1 MDHLLTFLNSW
12 NFQAWREEVFYP
24 LRSGAE
30 RSPEDLDRVR
40 AWMREAVKPGSKTA
54 ELYRVLEVDLDGDIL
69 RAVTAFLPSPH
80 LGHCDSRYA
89 LRMFWRVLFRRCAI
103 CHAWRLARYLK
114 VNESF
119 PWRVWRVKEYLMPR
133 LCVGVLLGFFI
144 LLASSGLIDVFQHLQ
159 YSPRWYLAPAV
170 FLLFVVGLA
179 FANVQRQVGR
189 FSGPTLFRRSLV
201 LTGYGIAYAGLG
213 AAIHYWGA
221 PRLCYEVTGPF
232 VCLCA
237 ASAMLL
243 GFVFQL
249 FWQDQALG
257 DPL

>member
-12 NFQAWREEVFYP
+12 NFQALREEIFYP
-24 LRSGAE
+24 LRRGDP
-30 RSPEDLDRVR
+30 SPEELNRVR
-40 AWMREAVKPGSKTA
+40 AWMREALKPGSHTA
-54 ELYRVLEVDLDGDIL
+54 QLYRILEVDLDGDIL
-69 RAVTAFLPSPH
+69 RAVPAFLPSPH
-80 LGHCDSRYA
+80 LGLCDSRYA

-103 CHAWRLARYLK
+103 HHAWRMARFLRT
-114 VNESF
+114 NETL
-119 PWRVWRVKEYLMPR
+119 PWRLWRLKEYLMPR
-133 LCVGVLLGFFI
+133 LLVGVLLGFFI

-159 YSPRWYLAPAV
+159 YKATWYVVPAV
-170 FLLFVVGLA
+170 FLLFVLGLA
-179 FANVQRQVGR
+179 FANVERQIGR
-189 FSGPTLFRRSLV
+189 SSGPVLFRRSFALAVYGLV
-201 LTGYGIAYAGLG
+201 YAGVG
-213 AAIHYWGA
+213 AMVHYWGA
-221 PRLCYEVTGPF
+221 PRLYYQVTRPF